1 MSKKLKIYCTLFVV
15 VLVYLVVT
23 SVIHFDSYG
32 WGQGGHDKLEFV
44 DEAPGFMTRD
54 TLEGGAVRTISKPTV
69 SYEVYVKPKD
79 ARNQRV
85 LLSTAKSIKQSSAG
99 EIQTYKVEMQK
110 VKLETPTSETS
121 FNFYVRILAIASAI
135 VIMIV
140 TIWILCMVY
149 KLIRSIRKGDIFVAQ
164 VSKYLETTGILLT
177 ALYLFQWFSYYVF
190 TQYCINNIQLTDYY
204 IVYKNECNSMYIIT
218 GLALMI
224 VSQIILMGKDLKEEQ
239 ELTI

>member
-1 MSKKLKIYCTLFVV
+1 
-15 VLVYLVVT
+15 
-23 SVIHFDSYG
+23 
-32 WGQGGHDKLEFV
+32 
-44 DEAPGFMTRD
+44 
-54 TLEGGAVRTISKPTV
+54 
-69 SYEVYVKPKD
+69 
-79 ARNQRV
+79 
-85 LLSTAKSIKQSSAG
+85 
-99 EIQTYKVEMQK
+99 MQK
-110 VKLETPTSETS
+110 VKLETPASETS
-121 FNFYVRILAIASAI
+121 FNFHVILAIASAI

-177 ALYLFQWFSYYVF
+177 ALYLFQWFSSYVF

-204 IVYKNECNSMYIIT
+204 IVYKNECNSMYILT